1 MREST
6 EGCSKMG
13 REAHT
18 REGKY
23 LFKVQGQV
31 RRASAVV
38 QDSRAKDRKDEMWR
52 VRQKSD
58 MKASRVT
65 FRCLDINVS

>member
-1 MREST
+1 
-6 EGCSKMG
+6 MG

-18 REGKY
+18 QEGKY

>member
-1 MREST
+1 M
-6 EGCSKMG
+6 
-13 REAHT
+13 
-18 REGKY
+18 
-23 LFKVQGQV
+23 FKVQGQV

-52 VRQKSD
+52 IRQKSD

-65 FRCLDINVS
+65 LRCLDINVI

>member
-1 MREST
+1 M
-6 EGCSKMG
+6 
-13 REAHT
+13 
-18 REGKY
+18 
-23 LFKVQGQV
+23 FKVQGQV

-38 QDSRAKDRKDEMWR
+38 QDSRAKDRKDETWR